1 MAKPKSKTAP
11 KVDLYQQ
18 VTDKIIAALEAGVR
32 PWTQSWSNDPSAVA
46 GGLPLRVTG
55 QAYSGINVVLLWI
68 AGEAAGYKSN
78 IWMTFNQAKKL
89 GGTVRGG
96 EKGTTVIYANRFVKE
111 VEDPKTKEMKKAVI
125 PFLKSYAVFNV
136 DQIDGLPEAFLPAPA
151 DKPAVTLVER
161 IEHAEAF
168 FAALGA
174 TIRHGGNRAFYS
186 PAGDFIQLP
195 KAEQFQDIQDY
206 YATEGHEV
214 IHWTGH
220 KSRLGREFGG
230 RFGNEAYA
238 AEELVAELGAA
249 FLCARLG
256 LQAEPREDHAAYVAN
271 WLKVLK
277 GDKRFIVT
285 AASAATK
292 AVEFCYGLQGGPVG
306 ELVDDTDEE
315 AAPVGALEREA
326 A

>member
-1 MAKPKSKTAP
+1 MAKPRTKSTP
-11 KVDLYQQ
+11 KADLYQQ
-18 VTDKIIAALEAGVR
+18 VTDKIIASLEAGVR
-32 PWTQSWSNDPSAVA
+32 PWAKSWSNDPTAPA
-46 GGLPLRVTG
+46 GGLPRRVTG
-55 QAYSGINVVLLWI
+55 ETYSGINVVLLWI
-68 AGEAAGYKSN
+68 AAETFGYKSDT
-78 IWMTFNQAKKL
+78 WMTFNQAKKL
-89 GGTVRGG
+89 GATVRGG
-96 EKGTTVIYANRFVKE
+96 EKGTTVIYASRFVKD
-111 VEDPKTKEMKKAVI
+111 VEDPKTGETRKATI
-125 PFLKSYAVFNV
+125 PFLKSYTVFNV
-136 DQIDGLPEAFLPAPA
+136 DQIDGLPEVYQPAPA
-151 DKPAVTLVER
+151 APIPTTLVER
-161 IEHAEAF
+161 IEHAEVF
-168 FAALGA
+168 FGNLQA
-174 TIRHGGNRAFYS
+174 TIKHGGNRAYYS

-195 KAEQFQDIQDY
+195 KAEQFEDIEAY

-256 LQAEPREDHAAYVAN
+256 LNAEPREDHAAYLAS

-292 AVEFCYGLQGGPVG
+292 AVEFCYGLQGGEG
-306 ELVDDTDEE
+306 GARVDDTDEE
-315 AAPVGALEREA
+315 TAPVGAQLEA